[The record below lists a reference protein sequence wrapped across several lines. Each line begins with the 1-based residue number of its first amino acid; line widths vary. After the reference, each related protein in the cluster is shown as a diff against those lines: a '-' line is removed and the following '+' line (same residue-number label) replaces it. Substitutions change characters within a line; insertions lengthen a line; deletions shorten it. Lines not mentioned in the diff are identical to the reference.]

1 MRDELYIDGER
12 VDMGKSGVSLEYR
25 SNILTD
31 VGKIVSNF
39 SYTIRLPK
47 TKNNLRLIG
56 CAHMPSSTSG
66 FPYLP
71 HVGSLVRDGVQVVDN
86 ADIVLLSVS
95 DSIEVALSWGNA
107 VGLTRI
113 NEFDGSLNEL
123 DYKTD
128 EYVMWKK
135 GVQPSIQFPLI
146 RYGFK
151 DSEVGVT
158 YHPAV
163 SARWIFDKIQDQFGI
178 TFVFPKSK
186 KDALERIII
195 PLLSR
200 DDSEKNIEANTL
212 SLYMNG
218 IDTKRWDA
226 LHNRNTFLYSSASSS
241 EYVHQEQEQGQ
252 LGVSIFKPSC
262 KGLEAEC
269 SFTATLQTKG
279 VNYMRVKVIASNTGE
294 VLEEIDP
301 REEEDKGGGVRG
313 FTFEKE
319 LSFNP
324 YEKPFKI
331 ICDTRIVGSITSFF
345 GTLSITAKASEV
357 SAEDGAYNKF
367 FLTPNLPK
375 IKPMEFIKAITG
387 MLGVFAF
394 PEAGNVIRFVS
405 FDDVIANKAKA
416 YDWSDFVVF
425 KDYGEAARSIS
436 FQLNDFTQRN
446 WCRYKDDDKV
456 KGNYDAYIE
465 VENKALKVE
474 RDMIKLPFA
483 GCDTLGGVAS
493 IPLYSYDDEGK
504 MDYEGGASPRVVW
517 YDGATQSGT
526 FYPLHWSELLKA
538 NYGMYMEFVR
548 KPKTLKEQ
556 VRLPVPYLASLDLLR
571 PVYIRQYGS
580 YFAIVSVKTK
590 GDNICEVELLKI

>member
-1 MRDELYIDGER
+1 
-12 VDMGKSGVSLEYR
+12 
-25 SNILTD
+25 
-31 VGKIVSNF
+31 
-39 SYTIRLPK
+39 
-47 TKNNLRLIG
+47 
-56 CAHMPSSTSG
+56 
-66 FPYLP
+66 
-71 HVGSLVRDGVQVVDN
+71 
-86 ADIVLLSVS
+86 
-95 DSIEVALSWGNA
+95 
-107 VGLTRI
+107 
-113 NEFDGSLNEL
+113 
-123 DYKTD
+123 
-128 EYVMWKK
+128 
-135 GVQPSIQFPLI
+135 
-146 RYGFK
+146 
-151 DSEVGVT
+151 
-158 YHPAV
+158 
-163 SARWIFDKIQDQFGI
+163 
-178 TFVFPKSK
+178 
-186 KDALERIII
+186 
-195 PLLSR
+195 
-200 DDSEKNIEANTL
+200 
-212 SLYMNG
+212 
-218 IDTKRWDA
+218 
-226 LHNRNTFLYSSASSS
+226 
-241 EYVHQEQEQGQ
+241 
-252 LGVSIFKPSC
+252 
-262 KGLEAEC
+262 
-269 SFTATLQTKG
+269 
-279 VNYMRVKVIASNTGE
+279 
-294 VLEEIDP
+294 
-301 REEEDKGGGVRG
+301 
-313 FTFEKE
+313 
-319 LSFNP
+319 
-324 YEKPFKI
+324 
-331 ICDTRIVGSITSFF
+331 
-345 GTLSITAKASEV
+345 
-357 SAEDGAYNKF
+357 
-367 FLTPNLPK
+367 
-375 IKPMEFIKAITG
+375 

-538 NYGMYMEFVR
+538 NYGTYAQFVR

>member
-31 VGKIVSNF
+31 IGKIVSNF

-56 CAHMPSSTSG
+56 CAHIPSSTSG

-146 RYGFK
+146 HYGFK

-212 SLYMNG
+212 SLHMNG

-226 LHNRNTFLYSSASSS
+226 LQNRNTFLYSGTSSS
-241 EYVHQEQEQGQ
+241 EYVHQEKEQGL

-269 SFTATLQTKG
+269 SFTAALQTKG
-279 VNYMRVKVIASNTGE
+279 VNYMRVEVIDSNTGE

-301 REEEDKGGGVRG
+301 REEEDKGGGVKG

-425 KDYGEAARSIS
+425 KDYGETARSIS